1 MNAQVT
7 PYKTSVES
15 KRGQIEK
22 MFNKISG
29 NYDLLNRAITWGMD
43 KQWRNNVLKLV
54 AEKSPDT
61 ILDVATGTADM
72 AILLSKTN
80 AKYILAVDISHGML
94 KIANEK
100 IQLLN
105 LEEQIHT
112 EIREAENLVVP
123 DNFFDAVTIAY
134 GVRNFENLERGLTE
148 IFRAIRPGGIMA
160 ILETSIPDNPLLK
173 FGYLLYTKRIMPRI
187 ASLFSNDKSAYTY
200 LSESAI
206 KFPYGREF
214 VKTLE
219 IAGFKNVKSIPQSY
233 GISTIYYAE
242 KIRTTTKVVD

>member
-7 PYKTSVES
+7 PYKTVES

-22 MFNKISG
+22 MFDKISG
-29 NYDLLNRAITWGMD
+29 NYDLLNRTITWGMD

-61 ILDVATGTADM
+61 ILDVATGTGDM

-80 AKYILAVDISHGML
+80 AKYILAVDISQGML
-94 KIANEK
+94 KIANKK

-105 LEEQIHT
+105 LQGQIYT
-112 EIREAENLVVP
+112 EIQDSESLVAP
-123 DNFFDAVTIAY
+123 DNFFDAVTVVY
-134 GVRNFENLERGLTE
+134 GVRNFDNLERGLME
-148 IFRAIRPGGIMA
+148 IFRTIKPGGIVV
-160 ILETSIPDNPLLK
+160 ILETSIPDHSLLK
-173 FGYLLYTKRIMPRI
+173 FGYLLYTKQIMPRI
-187 ASLFSNDKSAYTY
+187 ASLFSNDKSAYNY

-214 VKTLE
+214 IKTLE
-219 IAGFKNVKSIPQSY
+219 KTGFKNIKSIPQSH

-242 KIRTTTKVVD
+242 K